1 MITPHVGQTIGG
13 NVDMKVHGDV
23 TGDEIEIVAQKVVN
37 SKLACSCLS
46 VNLSIV
52 VADLHINS

>member
-13 NVDMKVHGDV
+13 NVDIKVEDV

-52 VADLHINS
+52 VADLHVNS

>member
-13 NVDMKVHGDV
+13 NVDIKVHGDV
-23 TGDEIEIVAQKVVN
+23 TGDKIEMFAQK
-37 SKLACSCLS
+37 SKLACSCVS
-46 VNLSIV
+46 VNLSNV